1 MDKTYF
7 LKDTALEN
15 KGEDSFHHHDY
26 VENIKQIIMEHN
38 PPFNIAL
45 IGKWGVG
52 KSSII
57 NLLKKNYMVKM
68 SIKFLKLM
76 HGNMKMIL

>member
-1 MDKTYF
+1 MDKSYF

-15 KGEDSFHHHDY
+15 IGDDSFHHHDY
-26 VENIKQIIMEHN
+26 VKNIKQIIIEHN

-57 NLLKKNYMVKM
+57 NLLKQELNGKDEYKV
-68 SIKFLKLM
+68 F
-76 HGNMKMIL
+76 

>member
-26 VENIKQIIMEHN
+26 VENLKQIIMEHN
-38 PPFNIAL
+38 PPF
-45 IGKWGVG
+45 
-52 KSSII
+52 
-57 NLLKKNYMVKM
+57 
-68 SIKFLKLM
+68 
-76 HGNMKMIL
+76 